1 MKEQV
6 EERLKFLTAGGPMAK
21 NSDAMDEVLN
31 ELKTEGLYIDSEK
44 PVVKKTKKTKKSR
57 KVVIVEVKMLFNFM
71 YFYQEEVAV
80 EEEKEIEEV

>member
-57 KVVIVEVKMLFNFM
+57 KVVIVEVKL
-71 YFYQEEVAV
+71 
-80 EEEKEIEEV
+80 

>member
-1 MKEQV
+1 
-6 EERLKFLTAGGPMAK
+6 MAK

-57 KVVIVEVKMLFNFM
+57 KVVIVEVKL
-71 YFYQEEVAV
+71 
-80 EEEKEIEEV
+80 

>member
-31 ELKTEGLYIDSEK
+31 ELKAEGLYIDSEK

-57 KVVIVEVKMLFNFM
+57 KVVIVEVKMLFNFI

>member
-31 ELKTEGLYIDSEK
+31 ELKNEGLYIDSEK
-44 PVVKKTKKTKKSR
+44 PVVKKTKKTKKSK
-57 KVVIVEVKMLFNFM
+57 KVVIVE
-71 YFYQEEVAV
+71 EEVAL
-80 EEEKEIEEV
+80 EEEKEIEEI

>member
-57 KVVIVEVKMLFNFM
+57 KVVIVEVKMLFNFI